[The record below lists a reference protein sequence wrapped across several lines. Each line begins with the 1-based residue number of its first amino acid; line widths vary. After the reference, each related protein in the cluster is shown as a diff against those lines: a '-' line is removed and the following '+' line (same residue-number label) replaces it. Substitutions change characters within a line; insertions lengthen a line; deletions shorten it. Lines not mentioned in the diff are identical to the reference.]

1 MKRFLLLFWNALIYL
16 QRWFLIIAGCVITV
30 LVFTEVMLRYVFS
43 SPLFGI
49 EELIVFIAM
58 WLYFIGAALGAH
70 DRSHIKADVIHIWVK
85 SPRAMAIV
93 HTVNSVIT
101 VTLSAIM
108 VTWCYDYFIF
118 GIEKRG
124 ASPALRLPLVIPQ
137 SAVFVG
143 AILMTLYFFVEL
155 VDNFRNAISK
165 KPTIETKA
173 PEGV

>member
-1 MKRFLLLFWNALIYL
+1 MKKFVLFIWNALVYL
-16 QRWFLIIAGCVITV
+16 QRWFLIIAGCLITV
-30 LVFTEVMLRYVFS
+30 LVFIEVMLRYVFE

-70 DRSHIKADVIHIWVK
+70 ERSHIKADVIHVWVK
-85 SPRAMAIV
+85 SARGMAII
-93 HTVNSVIT
+93 HTINSVIT

-108 VTWCYDYFIF
+108 ASWCYDYFLF
-118 GIEKRG
+118 GIQKG
-124 ASPALRLPLVIPQ
+124 GQSPALRIPLVLPQ

-165 KPTIETKA
+165 EPTLETISL
-173 PEGV
+173 

>member
-1 MKRFLLLFWNALIYL
+1 MYL
-16 QRWFLIIAGCVITV
+16 QRWFLIIAGCLITV
-30 LVFTEVMLRYVFS
+30 LVFIEVMLRYVFE

-70 DRSHIKADVIHIWVK
+70 DRSHIKADVIHVWVK
-85 SPRAMAIV
+85 SARGMAII
-93 HTVNSVIT
+93 HTINSVIT

-108 VTWCYDYFIF
+108 ASWCYDYFLF
-118 GIEKRG
+118 GIQKG
-124 ASPALRLPLVIPQ
+124 GQSPALRIPLVLPQ

-143 AILMTLYFFVEL
+143 AILMTLYFLVEL

-165 KPTIETKA
+165 KPTLETTSL
-173 PEGV
+173 

>member
-1 MKRFLLLFWNALIYL
+1 MKKFFLFIWNALVYL
-16 QRWFLIIAGCVITV
+16 QRWFLIIAGCLITV
-30 LVFTEVMLRYVFS
+30 LVFIEVMLRYVFE

-70 DRSHIKADVIHIWVK
+70 DRSHIKADVIHVWVK
-85 SPRAMAIV
+85 SPRGMAII
-93 HTVNSVIT
+93 HTINSVIT

-108 VTWCYDYFIF
+108 ASWCYDYFLF
-118 GIEKRG
+118 GIQKG
-124 ASPALRLPLVIPQ
+124 GQSPALRIPLVLPQ

-165 KPTIETKA
+165 KPTLETLSL
-173 PEGV
+173 

>member
-1 MKRFLLLFWNALIYL
+1 MKKFFLFIWNALVYL
-16 QRWFLIIAGCVITV
+16 QRWFLIIAGCLITV
-30 LVFTEVMLRYVFS
+30 LVFIEVMLRYVFE

-70 DRSHIKADVIHIWVK
+70 DRSHIKADVIHVWVK
-85 SPRAMAIV
+85 SPRGMAII
-93 HTVNSVIT
+93 HTINSVIT

-108 VTWCYDYFIF
+108 ASWCYDYFLF
-118 GIEKRG
+118 GIQKG
-124 ASPALRLPLVIPQ
+124 GQSPALRIPLVLPQ

-165 KPTIETKA
+165 KPTLETTSL
-173 PEGV
+173 

>member
-1 MKRFLLLFWNALIYL
+1 MKKFFLFIWNALVYL
-16 QRWFLIIAGCVITV
+16 QRWFLIIAGCLITV
-30 LVFTEVMLRYVFS
+30 LVFIEVMLRYVFE

-70 DRSHIKADVIHIWVK
+70 DRSHIKADVIHVWVK
-85 SPRAMAIV
+85 SARGMAII
-93 HTVNSVIT
+93 HTINSVIT

-108 VTWCYDYFIF
+108 ASWCYDYFLF
-118 GIEKRG
+118 GIQKG
-124 ASPALRLPLVIPQ
+124 GQSPALRIPLVLPQ

-165 KPTIETKA
+165 KPTLETLSL
-173 PEGV
+173 